1 MADPLA
7 GLAPNDAVPRFRSA
21 EPLAAL
27 GLGPEEGF
35 VLSRVDGVTRLG
47 ELIHLVPFP
56 HEQTV
61 AILKRLWI
69 AGAIEIVG
77 HAPPVMVDKATAP
90 EPPRAAST
98 AHRSSTA
105 VPAAASLPPDVQLT
119 PDQARTIDDKLAD
132 IQTKNAFELLGLPRG
147 CDKKEVKRAYF
158 KLSKEF
164 HPDRFY
170 GKNLGPYR
178 ERLATIFQAV
188 KAAFDLLSDD
198 ARRQAYEDSLGS
210 D

>member
-7 GLAPNDAVPRFRSA
+7 ALAPKDAVPRFRSA

-77 HAPPVMVDKATAP
+77 HTPPVMTTATPSKDKAVAPTARP
-90 EPPRAAST
+90 APAQRDAMVPP
-98 AHRSSTA
+98 
-105 VPAAASLPPDVQLT
+105 VSLPPDLQLT
-119 PDQARTIDDKLAD
+119 VDQARAIDEKLAEVH
-132 IQTKNAFELLGLPRG
+132 TRNAFDLLGLPRG
-147 CDKKEVKRAYF
+147 CDKKEIKRAYF

-178 ERLATIFQAV
+178 ERLATIFQAI

-198 ARRQAYEDSLGS
+198 ERRRAYEDSLE
-210 D
+210 